1 MKIIFWAAAIT
12 LGLTGSA
19 YAQRNTATIIGTV
32 RDSSGGIIS
41 EASVRAVNKATGVD
55 YPTTSDRL
63 GNFIVPDL
71 PPGVYTVTVS
81 QAGFKQY
88 VQEELVLN
96 VDQRPNL
103 DVVLQVGSVSES
115 ITVDAWAPMIEATH
129 ANIGG
134 VVDKVN
140 VQQLPLN
147 GRQFLQLALLLPG
160 TSPAAGGQTVARG
173 GGPRNVGFQGGGNR
187 ATNNTFL
194 VDGVDSFGFRFKN
207 TSLRPS
213 VSSIQEFKILESP
226 YDAQYGVASGVHVSV
241 ITSGGTNQFHGELFE

>member
-1 MKIIFWAAAIT
+1 MKIIFWSAAIA

-32 RDSSGGIIS
+32 RDSSGGIIF

-55 YPTTSDRL
+55 YPT
-63 GNFIVPDL
+63 
-71 PPGVYTVTVS
+71 
-81 QAGFKQY
+81 
-88 VQEELVLN
+88 LN

-115 ITVDAWAPMIEATH
+115 ITVDASAPMIEATH
-129 ANIGG
+129 ANIGA

-160 TSPAAGGQTVARG
+160 ISPAAGGQTVARG

-194 VDGVDSFGFRFKN
+194 VDGIRSASASRIRACGRRCRRSRNSRSWSRPTTLSTALPQGF
-207 TSLRPS
+207 TS
-213 VSSIQEFKILESP
+213 VSSPAAGPTSSTVNFSSISGTISWTPATFSTGRSRPIDKTSSAAPLE
-226 YDAQYGVASGVHVSV
+226 D
-241 ITSGGTNQFHGELFE
+241 L